1 MEEMTKK
8 LEDEFDDFTIGRKQ
22 VGNIIRDMNQTRKR
36 TRRKHFPE
44 TKYNKP
50 IDYETEMK
58 RFFVV
63 VDKYPLDKII
73 CMDETSI
80 SYFMSPEYSR
90 CQLGHRCVLKTSDNK
105 VFQKLTLVAA
115 ICSSGIV
122 SYTLYDQGGM
132 TTDRLLEFLAKV
144 LKNKKDYLIVMDN
157 APAHRKEIVRST
169 IETSG
174 NKLVYCVPYSPR
186 TNSIESWFSQLKHYM
201 KLDKTLNIEQVRQSI
216 ATSLSKIKPEHY
228 LHHFQYAYKKD
239 DLKKFERKK
248 STLFRE
254 PKVYKL

>member
-1 MEEMTKK
+1 
-8 LEDEFDDFTIGRKQ
+8 
-22 VGNIIRDMNQTRKR
+22 
-36 TRRKHFPE
+36 
-44 TKYNKP
+44 
-50 IDYETEMK
+50 
-58 RFFVV
+58 
-63 VDKYPLDKII
+63 
-73 CMDETSI
+73 MDETSI

-132 TTDRLLEFLAKV
+132 TTDRLIEFLEKV
-144 LKNKKDYLIVMDN
+144 LKNKKDYLVVMDN

-169 IETSG
+169 IEKTG
-174 NKLVYCVPYSPR
+174 NNLVYCVPYSPR
-186 TNSIESWFSQLKHYM
+186 SNAIESWFSQLKHYM

-216 ATSLSKIKPEHY
+216 TTALIKIKPENY
-228 LHHFQYAYKKD
+228 LHHFQYAYQKD

-248 STLFRE
+248 STFFRK